1 MSNNLEAKICVLGAQ
16 GRLRSS
22 SLSASTDFISGV
34 GKTSLVHRYVKGDFS
49 PASITSTIGASFL
62 TKRILDID
70 SGATVRLQ
78 IWDTAGQERFRSIS
92 KLYYRGAA
100 AVILV
105 YSILD
110 EQSFEEMGR
119 WLMELKEN
127 LRDDIIVHVVGTKID
142 AVAQDPSL
150 RRVPFER
157 CLAYVAEHLH
167 PVQLLN
173 APHLTAGGSSYV
185 HTIDSKR
192 SSGFWGQDMVW
203 DCCHEISAKDGEGI
217 EEVFRVIT
225 RKLVEQKHKRTE
237 QELALES
244 SATPGIERGQESYF
258 DGHVSDGRASFR
270 LGLGDKRMSWLGFPT
285 PNTGMG
291 EERINGFDVST
302 KGHQGRHGRCC

>member
-1 MSNNLEAKICVLGAQ
+1 M
-16 GRLRSS
+16 
-22 SLSASTDFISGV
+22 
-34 GKTSLVHRYVKGDFS
+34 
-49 PASITSTIGASFL
+49 
-62 TKRILDID
+62 
-70 SGATVRLQ
+70 
-78 IWDTAGQERFRSIS
+78 
-92 KLYYRGAA
+92 
-100 AVILV
+100 ILV

-127 LRDDIIVHVVGTKID
+127 LRNDIIVHVVGTKSD
-142 AVAQDPSL
+142 VVAQDPSL

-167 PVQLLN
+167 QVQPLN
-173 APHLTAGGSSYV
+173 APHVTAGGSSYV

-192 SSGFWGQDMVW
+192 SSGFWGQDIVW

-225 RKLVEQKHKRTE
+225 RKLVEQRHKRSE

-244 SATPGIERGQESYF
+244 SATLGTERGQESYF
-258 DGHVSDGRASFR
+258 DRQVSDGRGSFR

-285 PNTGMG
+285 PNIGIG

-302 KGHQGRHGRCC
+302 KGHQGRCC

>member
-1 MSNNLEAKICVLGAQ
+1 MPSHFPYNHL
-16 GRLRSS
+16 
-22 SLSASTDFISGV
+22 TDFLFFSLQGV
-34 GKTSLVHRYVKGDFS
+34 GKTSLVHRYVKGNFS

-62 TKRILDID
+62 TKRIVDID

-127 LRDDIIVHVVGTKID
+127 LRGGDDIIVHVVGTKCD
-142 AVAQDPSL
+142 VVAQDPSL

-157 CLAYVAEHLH
+157 CLGYVAEHLH
-167 PVQLLN
+167 PLN
-173 APHLTAGGSSYV
+173 APSSHVTAAGAGAGSSYV
-185 HTIDSKR
+185 PTSIDSKR
-192 SSGFWGQDMVW
+192 SSGFWGQDIVW

-225 RKLVEQKHKRTE
+225 RKLVEQKNKRGD
-237 QELALES
+237 QEPALES
-244 SATPGIERGQESYF
+244 SATPGIDRGQESYF

-285 PNTGMG
+285 PNTGIG
-291 EERINGFDVST
+291 DERNNGIDVSI
-302 KGHQGRHGRCC
+302 KGRQGRQGRCC

>member
-1 MSNNLEAKICVLGAQ
+1 M
-16 GRLRSS
+16 
-22 SLSASTDFISGV
+22 
-34 GKTSLVHRYVKGDFS
+34 
-49 PASITSTIGASFL
+49 

-119 WLMELKEN
+119 WLIELKEN
-127 LRDDIIVHVVGTKID
+127 LRDDIIVHVVGTKCD
-142 AVAQDPSL
+142 VVAQDPSL

-167 PVQLLN
+167 SVQILN
-173 APHLTAGGSSYV
+173 SPHVTAAGSSYV
-185 HTIDSKR
+185 PTIDSKR
-192 SSGFWGQDMVW
+192 SSGFWGQDIVW

-217 EEVFRVIT
+217 DEVFRVIT
-225 RKLVEQKHKRTE
+225 RKLVEQKQKRGD

-258 DGHVSDGRASFR
+258 DGPVSDGRASFR

-285 PNTGMG
+285 PNTGIG
-291 EERINGFDVST
+291 EERNNGLDVST
-302 KGHQGRHGRCC
+302 KGRQGRHGRCC

>member
-1 MSNNLEAKICVLGAQ
+1 M
-16 GRLRSS
+16 
-22 SLSASTDFISGV
+22 
-34 GKTSLVHRYVKGDFS
+34 
-49 PASITSTIGASFL
+49 

-127 LRDDIIVHVVGTKID
+127 LRDDIIVHVVGTKCD
-142 AVAQDPSL
+142 VVAQDPSL

-167 PVQLLN
+167 PLN
-173 APHLTAGGSSYV
+173 APHVTAAGSSYV
-185 HTIDSKR
+185 PTIDSKR
-192 SSGFWGQDMVW
+192 SSGFWGQDIVW

-225 RKLVEQKHKRTE
+225 RKLVEQKHKRGD
-237 QELALES
+237 QEPALES
-244 SATPGIERGQESYF
+244 SVTPGIDRGQESYF

-285 PNTGMG
+285 PITGIG
-291 EERINGFDVST
+291 EERNNGFDVST
-302 KGHQGRHGRCC
+302 KGRQGRQGRCC